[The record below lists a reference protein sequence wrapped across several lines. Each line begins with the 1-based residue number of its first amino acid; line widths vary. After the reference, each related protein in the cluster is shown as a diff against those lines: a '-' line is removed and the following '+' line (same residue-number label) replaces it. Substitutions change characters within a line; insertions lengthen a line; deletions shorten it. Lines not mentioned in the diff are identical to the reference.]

1 MKELS
6 LRARIYV
13 LSSILAGV
21 ILFGLNMILF
31 QPGDLWLLVALTVVG
46 CFSLLFKVV
55 GATDRSH
62 YNISF
67 LIYAF
72 SLMLLGIPATMIV
85 IVVSNLV
92 EWAYRKYPWYIQCFN
107 ISSYLIAAELAGMVF
122 LLLEPQGGLGGAVSA
137 LVVVLAMAVYTIVNH
152 LMIGLVIWTARGENF
167 AQSGVFEWF
176 SLMLDF
182 SLMCM
187 GAALAFIWKV
197 NPLATILGLA
207 PLYLM
212 RSTLRV
218 PALERKSNTDPKT
231 GLFNAEYFRL
241 ALERELARTDRYDRP
256 LTVVIGDLDLL
267 RNINNTYGHLAGD
280 VVLKGVAD
288 TLRRSFREMDVVARF
303 GGEEFAVMMPEA
315 SPQDILARVEEIRH
329 TIEAIPF
336 EVSTSVTPIHAT
348 ISFGIAGKA
357 PMEHFLANE
366 LLHNADL
373 ALYHAKLTG
382 RNRAVVYSEEGVYP
396 FNKYG
401 KKPRQPSALHS
412 HSERPDLYE
421 PQ

>member
-1 MKELS
+1 MRELS
-6 LRARIYV
+6 LKARAYV
-13 LSSILAGV
+13 LGSILAGC
-21 ILFGLNMILF
+21 ILLGVNFSSY
-31 QPGDLWLLVALTVVG
+31 QPGDIWLLVGLAILS
-46 CFSLLFKVV
+46 SLSLVFKVI

-72 SLMLLGIPATMIV
+72 SLVLLGVPATMIV
-85 IVVSNLV
+85 IMVSNLV
-92 EWAYRKYPWYIQCFN
+92 EWAWHRYPWYIQTFN
-107 ISSYLIAAELAGMVF
+107 ISSYLVATQLAGLFYGLVD
-122 LLLEPQGGLGGAVSA
+122 PQAGLSGPSTA
-137 LVVVLAMAVYTIVNH
+137 LVVVAALAIFTLVNH
-152 LMIGLVIWTARGENF
+152 LMVGLVIWAARGETF
-167 AQSGVFEWF
+167 TQSGIFDWF

-187 GAALAFIWKV
+187 GAALAFIWKL
-197 NPLATILGLA
+197 NPLAVLLGLA

-241 ALERELARTDRYDRP
+241 SLDRELARTDRYDRP
-256 LTVVIGDLDLL
+256 LTVAIGDLDLL

-280 VVLKGVAD
+280 VVLKGVANI
-288 TLRRSFREMDVVARF
+288 LRRSFREMDVVARF

-315 SPQDILARVEEIRH
+315 EPEGILNRMQQIRAVIEE
-329 TIEAIPF
+329 TPF
-336 EVSTSVTPIHAT
+336 MVTTSRTPIHAT

-357 PMEHFLANE
+357 PLEHFQANE

-382 RNRAVVYSEEGVYP
+382 RNRVVIFSESSAQSLTAAQAKAG
-396 FNKYG
+396 
-401 KKPRQPSALHS
+401 QPHPS
-412 HSERPDLYE
+412 
-421 PQ
+421 